1 MSDKQL
7 DAYCE
12 EWLYWCY
19 TRKYYL
25 QPGAQNILARMQPSK
40 VKEPPNARNSA
51 EMQFFNAAVHA
62 MADMTEHAETFAC
75 FRLMYIE
82 QTANVKKIA
91 FDLGFTR
98 KTYYNRAR
106 SFARHALSFARSLE
120 RAQKRMASDL
130 AQEGICVEN

>member
-51 EMQFFNAAVHA
+51 EMQYFNMAIWA
-62 MADMTEHAETFAC
+62 MADMKEHASGWAC
-75 FRLMYIE
+75 FRVCYGNHDALLK
-82 QTANVKKIA
+82 QKIA
-91 FDLGFTR
+91 ELKISRG
-98 KTYYNRAR
+98 TYYNRTRA
-106 SFARHALSFARSLE
+106 FARQALSLARSLRTATE
-120 RAQKRMASDL
+120 CMKNQP
-130 AQEGICVEN
+130 E